1 MNRRLKSQILAAAAA
16 LALIAAGSAGAD
28 AQAVYCTNCSS
39 EVTQLLNLARLIDQ
53 LGTQQNILSTGT
65 NQYQNM
71 TVNSTPYS
79 SLSWGNGVS
88 NLASVNALLSNPGLL
103 GFSGSQ
109 YGTYN
114 NYLSTQP
121 TAGEFAGKY
130 QQWSTNTNAS
140 VATALQAGQL
150 QAGQITGDEQATLNN
165 LKAQT
170 QGAAGNLQALQ
181 TIAQTNIMVVEQL
194 QKLRQLT
201 LTDLSLKAQAMQTE
215 ADKNASTQ
223 AAWSSFLTTN
233 SPVPSN

>member
-1 MNRRLKSQILAAAAA
+1 MNKRLKSQILAAAAV
-16 LALIAAGSAGAD
+16 LALIPVQAAGAR

-39 EVTQLLNLARLIDQ
+39 EVTQLLNLARLFDQ
-53 LGTQQNILSTGT
+53 LGTQQNILTAGN
-65 NQYQNM
+65 NQFQTM
-71 TVNSTPYS
+71 TVNTTPYS

-88 NLASVNALLSNPGLL
+88 NLASVNALLLNPGLL
-103 GFSGSQ
+103 GLSGSQ

-121 TAGEFAGKY
+121 TQSEFAAKY
-130 QQWSTNTNAS
+130 QQWSTNTNSS
-140 VATALQAGQL
+140 VATALQAGQQ
-150 QAGQITGDEQATLNN
+150 QAGQITGDEASAVAN

-170 QGAAGNLQALQ
+170 QSTQGNLQALQ
-181 TIAQTNIMVVEQL
+181 TIAQTNIMIVEQL

-201 LTDLSLKAQAMQTE
+201 LTDMSLKAQAIKTE

-233 SPVPSN
+233 STVPSQ